1 MEFLL
6 AILEALLLTEVIELT
21 AAAFIRAVGILKMS
35 YPDLLIPVFLVNL
48 LTNPLLNYLLTLTAS
63 LLGASAVPAA
73 TAIGELAVLFGEA
86 LLLKTM
92 CRMKFPPALLLSLV
106 LNSASYL
113 SGLLIF

>member
-6 AILEALLLTEVIELT
+6 AILEAFLLTEVIELSV
-21 AAAFIRAVGILKMS
+21 AVLIRAAGILKMS

-48 LTNPLLNYLLTLTAS
+48 LTNPLLNYLLTLTGS
-63 LLGASAVPAA
+63 VLGSSALPFA
-73 TAIGELAVLFGEA
+73 TAVGEVAVLFGEA
-86 LLLKTM
+86 LLLKAM
-92 CRMKFPPALLLSLV
+92 CRMRFPPALLLSLV